1 MPRLHAPE
9 TRWFYDFA
17 IGETFYIPSR
27 TMTGALFAAFQL
39 ASGDNDPIH
48 YDIEF
53 CKERG
58 HPAML
63 AHGLQVF
70 IQTAV
75 GAGNFPQQTA
85 DSLVALL
92 SFSGEMHH
100 RLYAGDTAYPGLKI
114 VKVLPQNT
122 MGIIEMRAN
131 VLNQHDQLIME
142 GRHRYLLIKNQPL
155 MTNHCNGN
163 LRHAPLSVESR
174 KAKPNR
180 HAK

>member
-9 TRWFYDFA
+9 TRWFDDFA

-27 TMTGALFAAFQL
+27 TMTDALFAAFQL
-39 ASGDNDPIH
+39 APGDNEPIH
-48 YDIEF
+48 YDVEF

-58 HPAML
+58 HPALL

-70 IQTAV
+70 IQTAA

-100 RLYAGDTAYPGLKI
+100 PLYAGDTAYPGLKT
-114 VKVLPQNT
+114 VKLLPQST
-122 MGIIEMRAN
+122 TDIIEMRAI
-131 VLNQHDQLIME
+131 VLNQRDQLIMR
-142 GRHRYLLIKNQPL
+142 GTHRYLLKKNQPL
-155 MTNHCNGN
+155 DDQ
-163 LRHAPLSVESR
+163 SF
-174 KAKPNR
+174 
-180 HAK
+180 